1 MEQGQPTAQVLVDD
15 GKGGGSDALRDA
27 QATGKATGEGG
38 LARPQVAGVGD
49 HITGLE
55 RFRQALSQGFRL
67 RRTVGHIGHGAVLP
81 PKVIL
86 ECLIISRFLPRC
98 KTVYT
103 HRV

>member
-1 MEQGQPTAQVLVDD
+1 MVKVGQVI
-15 GKGGGSDALRDA
+15 ALRDA

-38 LARPQVAGVGD
+38 LSRPQVAGVGD
-49 HITGLE
+49 HVAGLE
-55 RFRQALSQGFRL
+55 PFRQALTQGFRL
-67 RRTVGHIGHGAVLP
+67 RWAVGHIGHGALLP

-86 ECLIISRFLPRC
+86 ECLIISRFVPRC